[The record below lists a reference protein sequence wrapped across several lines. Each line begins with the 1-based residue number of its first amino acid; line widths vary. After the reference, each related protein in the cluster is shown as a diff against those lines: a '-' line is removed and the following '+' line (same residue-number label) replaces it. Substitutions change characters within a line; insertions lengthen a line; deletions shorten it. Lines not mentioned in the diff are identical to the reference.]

1 MNRFAPLLRRITA
14 ISVTAKILGMVAGV
28 VLILGLMVTLQV
40 RARLERELRAD
51 LETRGVAIT
60 RSLAARSADL
70 LLTDNTFALHQLIR
84 DTLENNPDVRY
95 AFLLDANGETAAHS
109 FNQNVPPDL
118 LTVNINPALP
128 YQMQTLQSEEGLL
141 TDIAV
146 PILGGKAGAA
156 RLGLS
161 HQRLE
166 ATIAR
171 ATWELLG
178 ATAFVLT
185 FGLGIAY
192 VLTALLTRPILA
204 LVEVARAVGRGEMQT
219 KAQTYMDD
227 EVGELALAFNA
238 MITDLE
244 QSHAEL
250 LRRMSELSALDA
262 TATAISASQPLE
274 TVLQTAL
281 DKALE
286 IMDLQAGWI
295 FLNFEDAQPILR
307 LTAQSGLSAAFADEE
322 ASRELEQCIC
332 ARVLQEKRTLVV
344 RDICAEC
351 FRLSPD
357 LIRSEGL
364 TTHASVPLMAG
375 DRALGV
381 MNVASSSARKFSSDD
396 MTLLNAVGR
405 QLGIAVEN
413 ARLWE
418 EVKEKEILRQ
428 QFLERV
434 IAAQEAERQRLAREL
449 HDEAAQTLTALSL
462 GLRRLQDDQ
471 NLPLPQRRLAEDLKL
486 QTTGLASELHR
497 LSVELRPSALDRVGL
512 IGALEQYVQEFE
524 RRYGLEVQFEGDLPE
539 PANLSPEIE
548 TSLYRIVQEALTNVA
563 RHAQAQSVSILLQM
577 REGQI
582 VTTIEDDGKGFDPAQ
597 APRNGRLGLFGMQE
611 RAAMLGGS
619 LHVESAP
626 GKGTTV
632 FMKIPL
638 SHL

>member
-141 TDIAV
+141 TDIAA

-178 ATAFVLT
+178 ATALVLT
-185 FGLGIAY
+185 LGLGIAY

-204 LVEVARAVGRGEMQT
+204 LVDVARAVGRGETQT

-262 TATAISASQPLE
+262 TATAISTSQPLE

-295 FLNFEDAQPILR
+295 FLNVEDAQPILR

-322 ASRELEQCIC
+322 ASRELEQC
-332 ARVLQEKRTLVV
+332 
-344 RDICAEC
+344 
-351 FRLSPD
+351 
-357 LIRSEGL
+357 
-364 TTHASVPLMAG
+364 
-375 DRALGV
+375 AL
-381 MNVASSSARKFSSDD
+381 NVSASAR
-396 MTLLNAVGR
+396 
-405 QLGIAVEN
+405 I
-413 ARLWE
+413 
-418 EVKEKEILRQ
+418 
-428 QFLERV
+428 
-434 IAAQEAERQRLAREL
+434 
-449 HDEAAQTLTALSL
+449 
-462 GLRRLQDDQ
+462 
-471 NLPLPQRRLAEDLKL
+471 
-486 QTTGLASELHR
+486 
-497 LSVELRPSALDRVGL
+497 
-512 IGALEQYVQEFE
+512 
-524 RRYGLEVQFEGDLPE
+524 
-539 PANLSPEIE
+539 
-548 TSLYRIVQEALTNVA
+548 
-563 RHAQAQSVSILLQM
+563 
-577 REGQI
+577 
-582 VTTIEDDGKGFDPAQ
+582 
-597 APRNGRLGLFGMQE
+597 
-611 RAAMLGGS
+611 
-619 LHVESAP
+619 
-626 GKGTTV
+626 
-632 FMKIPL
+632 
-638 SHL
+638 